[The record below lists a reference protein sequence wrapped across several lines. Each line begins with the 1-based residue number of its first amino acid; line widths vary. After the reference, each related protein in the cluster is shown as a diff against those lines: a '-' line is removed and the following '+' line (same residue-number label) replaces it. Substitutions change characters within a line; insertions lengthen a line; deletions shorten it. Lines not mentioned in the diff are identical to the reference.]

1 MSDVGQRLF
10 AQGFVRPS
18 RRDVSLPAEAAARM
32 PAAPQIRPLDVVK
45 AAARKAELDQ
55 LGPRPSRPVG
65 AP

>member
-10 AQGFVRPS
+10 AQGCAAVAARCL
-18 RRDVSLPAEAAARM
+18 LPAEAAARM

-55 LGPRPSRPVG
+55 LWAQAIQAR
-65 AP
+65 